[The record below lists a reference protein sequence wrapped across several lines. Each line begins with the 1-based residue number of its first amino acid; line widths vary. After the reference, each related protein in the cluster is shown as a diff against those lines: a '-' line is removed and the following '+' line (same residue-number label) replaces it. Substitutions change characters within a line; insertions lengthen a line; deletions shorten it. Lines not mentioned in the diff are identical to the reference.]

1 MSRNANI
8 VNVNDLEWETDGNGE
23 RFEFQRKWFSPHTGA
38 RKLGCSLYRVPP
50 GKTAFPFH
58 KHFTNEEAIYVL
70 AGAGTMRLDD
80 QEIPVGPGDF
90 IALPPEGPNHQ
101 LINSGS
107 DDIEYL
113 CLSTMIDPD
122 ITLFPDSDKVIA
134 FAGSGPGGDKNARS
148 FNGIYKASSS
158 VGYYDDE

>member
-1 MSRNANI
+1 MSRHENI
-8 VNVNDLEWETDGNGE
+8 VNVNDLEWQADGNGE
-23 RFEFQRKWFSPHTGA
+23 RFAFHRKWFTSQTGA
-38 RKLGCSLYRVPP
+38 RKLGCSLYRIPP

-70 AGAGTMRLDD
+70 SGTGTMRLDD
-80 QEIPVGPGDF
+80 KEIAVGPGDF
-90 IALPPEGPNHQ
+90 VSFLPQGPNHQ

-107 DDIEYL
+107 EDLEYL
-113 CLSTMIDPD
+113 CVSTMIDPD

-134 FAGSGPGGDKNARS
+134 FAGSGPGGDKSART
-148 FNGIYKASSS
+148 FNGIYKASST

>member
-1 MSRNANI
+1 MSRHENI
-8 VNVNDLEWETDGNGE
+8 VNVNDLEWETDGNGD
-23 RFEFQRKWFSPHTGA
+23 RFVFQRKWFTSQTGA
-38 RKLGCSLYRVPP
+38 EKLGCSLYRVAP

-70 AGAGTMRLDD
+70 AGTGTLRLDER
-80 QEIPVGPGDF
+80 EISVGPGDF
-90 IALPPEGPNHQ
+90 VSLPPQGPNHQ

-107 DDIEYL
+107 ENLDYL
-113 CLSTMIDPD
+113 CISTMIDPD

-134 FAGSGPGGDKNARS
+134 FAGSGPGGDKSVRT
-148 FNGIYKASSS
+148 FNGIYKASSA